1 MGLHEILCHDEHY
14 AETIRDSMKASFNR
28 TLLALGLSLWLGGCA
43 VTGQQAE
50 TPDHSAPDYDLSSEA
65 QVPVVYGQFSKDSL
79 FALLTAEIA
88 GQRNRFD
95 IALGNYLDQARQT
108 RDAGVTER
116 ALRVAEF
123 LGAQDQA
130 LEMAE
135 LWVSIAP
142 DNPEA
147 LRAAALH
154 LARAGELQQAMAM
167 MRQVLELHGETHFDF
182 LALAAVQT
190 DPPTRAALLNTLQQ
204 LLGEYPDNAQLVFAQ
219 ALLLQ
224 QEERDDEALALFRS
238 HPQAAKAPAAI
249 LLQSRLLTARGDSAQ
264 AVNLLQGG
272 LREHPNDQR
281 MRLLLARLLVAEG
294 ELQAAARQ
302 FSLLQQDNPD
312 DPDLLLTLG
321 LINLEAGNSQAAIEQ
336 LEQALAID
344 PDNNTARYHLGL
356 AYEDQGQQQQA
367 LDTWQA
373 VGSGNEFLSARL
385 RVSQALSQ
393 QGRTDEL
400 HDYLESERAAYP
412 GAALQLHLIEIETLV
427 ESDPTLA
434 MQRVNQALQRFELDS
449 NLLYTRALLAERL
462 GQPDTLEADLRSI
475 LEREP
480 DNAMALNAL
489 GYTLADRNERL
500 EEALELIERAMA
512 LNPND
517 PAIIDSLGWV
527 HFRLGNL
534 ELAEELLRR
543 AYAAFPDQ
551 EVAAHLGE
559 VLWVQGRQ
567 REARKIWDE
576 ALKKDPDSPLVR
588 ETRQRLEQR

>member
-224 QEERDDEALALFRS
+224 QEERDDEALALFRN